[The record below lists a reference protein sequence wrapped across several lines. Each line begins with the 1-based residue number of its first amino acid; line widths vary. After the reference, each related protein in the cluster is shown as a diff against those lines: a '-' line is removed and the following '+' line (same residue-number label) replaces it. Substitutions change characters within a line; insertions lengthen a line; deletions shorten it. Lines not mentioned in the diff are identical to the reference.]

1 MVFKQDQN
9 QEEETPGVIAAGG
22 PETVEAGLSMLRRGG
37 NAVDAAVAAAF
48 ASFIAEIGVVHLG
61 GSGIAHIFDPGEGR
75 SVVYDFFSNTPG
87 LGKEGADLAGID
99 FREVRIDFGETT
111 QDFHLGRAA
120 VAVPGNIA
128 GLCLM
133 AADYGAL
140 PLSTI
145 LEPAMQLARDGVAIA
160 PFQADT
166 CKLLEPLYT
175 HTAGMREIFVRDGRM
190 IQAGD
195 RLFIPHLAET
205 LRDLA
210 QEGAAL
216 MRNGRLAQAIVSDQ
230 EANKG
235 LLTARDLEFYQVKK
249 LPSIHLPYR
258 EFEILLP
265 PRSSTGGV
273 LTAFT
278 MKLLAHFEP
287 GQMQHGSSEH
297 LRLLYEVMAATSR
310 ARPSWDNRDETIPLA
325 EAIQQ
330 FLRQDFVARYVEEV
344 RDALHS
350 QRASTAAAE
359 QKGPANTSHLS
370 VIDGNGMTVS
380 LTTTAGES
388 AGYVVP
394 GTGFIPNN
402 MMGEEDLH
410 PLGFHSRPPGV
421 RIPTMMTPTIVL
433 ANNQP
438 RVVVGSGGSVR
449 IRSAIMQVLSNLLDF
464 HMGLHQAVNNPRVHI
479 ENGVLQCE
487 AGYDAQAVDALEA
500 LGYPVNRWQSKSIYF
515 GGAHSVSRTPDGRLF
530 GAGDDRRGGAT
541 GFVE

>member
-1 MVFKQDQN
+1 MSFNQYGKQ
-9 QEEETPGVIAAGG
+9 ESVTPGVMAAGG
-22 PETVEAGLSMLRRGG
+22 LETVAAGITMLKQGG

-61 GSGIAHIFDPGEGR
+61 GSGIAHIYDPQENQ

-87 LGKEGADLAGID
+87 LDKEKDDSTEMD
-99 FREVRIDFGETT
+99 FRQITVDFGETT
-111 QDFHLGRAA
+111 QDFHLGRAS

-133 AADYGAL
+133 AEDYGNL
-140 PLSTI
+140 PLATL
-145 LEPAMQLARDGVAIA
+145 LEPAITLAQDGLAIEA
-160 PFQADT
+160 FQAKT
-166 CKLLEPLYT
+166 CELLTPLYT
-175 HTAGMREIFVRDGRM
+175 NTAEMREIFLRDGRM
-190 IQAGD
+190 IQEGE
-195 RLFIPHLAET
+195 RLYIPHLAET
-205 LRDLA
+205 LMALA
-210 QEGAAL
+210 KHGAAFI
-216 MRNGRLAQAIVSDQ
+216 REGSLARAIVADQ
-230 EANKG
+230 QANSG
-235 LLTARDLEFYQVKK
+235 LLTKRDLEHYQVKK

-278 MKLLAHFEP
+278 MKLLAQFNP
-287 GQMQHGSSEH
+287 GQMEHGSAEH

-310 ARPSWDNRDETIPLA
+310 ARPQWDNRDETIPLE
-325 EAIQQ
+325 EAVQQ
-330 FLRQDFVARYVEEV
+330 FLRQSFVRRYVEEI

-350 QRASTAAAE
+350 QSASVPTE
-359 QKGPANTSHLS
+359 EKKGPANTSHLS
-370 VIDGNGMTVS
+370 VIDGSGMTVS

-410 PLGFHSRPPGV
+410 PLGFHSRPAGR

-433 ANNQP
+433 LNNQP

-464 HMGLHQAVNNPRVHI
+464 HMGLHKAVNSARVHI

-487 AGYDAQAVDALEA
+487 AGYDELAVDELEA
-500 LGYPVNRWQSKSIYF
+500 LGYPVNRWQTRSIYF

-530 GAGDDRRGGAT
+530 GAGDNRRGGAT
-541 GFVE
+541 TVI

>member
-1 MVFKQDQN
+1 MLFDQEN
-9 QEEETPGVIAAGG
+9 KRGNGTLGVIAAGG
-22 PETVEAGLSMLRRGG
+22 PETVEAGLNMLRKGG

-61 GSGIAHIFDPGEGR
+61 GSGIAHIYDPR
-75 SVVYDFFSNTPG
+75 QAHSVVYDFFSNTPG
-87 LGKEGADLAGID
+87 LGLEEDDAAGMD
-99 FREVRIDFGETT
+99 FRKVTVDFGETT

-133 AADYGAL
+133 AQDYGN
-140 PLSTI
+140 LSLATL
-145 LEPAMQLARDGVAIA
+145 LEPAIELAREGVAIA
-160 PFQADT
+160 PFQAKT
-166 CKLLEPLYT
+166 CELLTPLYT
-175 HTAGMREIFVRDGRM
+175 NTAGMREIFQRDGRM
-190 IQAGD
+190 IQGGE
-195 RLFIPHLAET
+195 RLYIPYLAET
-205 LRDLA
+205 LISLA
-210 QEGAAL
+210 EEGAAL
-216 MRNGRLAQAIVSDQ
+216 IQDGRLAQAIISDQ
-230 EANKG
+230 QANNG
-235 LLTARDLEFYQVKK
+235 LLTARDLEFYRVKK

-278 MKLLAHFEP
+278 MKLLAQFEP
-287 GQMQHGSSEH
+287 GQMKHGSTEH

-310 ARPSWDNRDETIPLA
+310 ARPYWDKRDETIPL
-325 EAIQQ
+325 EKSIQQ
-330 FLRQDFVARYVEEV
+330 FLQQDFVCRYIEEV
-344 RDALHS
+344 RDAMHS
-350 QRASTAAAE
+350 QRASRPAVE
-359 QKGPANTSHLS
+359 QKGSTNTSHLS
-370 VIDGNGMTVS
+370 VIDGEGMTVS

-410 PLGFHSRPPGV
+410 PLGFHSRPAGR

-433 ANNQP
+433 YNNQP

-464 HMGLHQAVNNPRVHI
+464 HMGLQQAVNSARVHI
-479 ENGVLQCE
+479 EDGVLQCE
-487 AGYDAQAVDALEA
+487 AGYDADAVDELEA
-500 LGYPVNRWQSKSIYF
+500 LGYPVNRWQSRSIYF

-530 GAGDDRRGGAT
+530 GAGDNRRGGAT
-541 GFVE
+541 ALI